1 MDRTIIPIASGKGG
15 VGKSFLAAN
24 LSIALAGLGKKV
36 IASDL
41 DFGGSNLHTCFG
53 MHNTYP
59 GLGDYLRAHYGKL
72 EDLLVE
78 TNTYNLQFLP
88 GDARS
93 PFMANMHHA
102 QKLKLVQNLRK
113 LNFEFLI

>member
-36 IASDL
+36 IAADL
-41 DFGGSNLHTCFG
+41 DFGGSNLHSCFG
-53 MHNTYP
+53 MHNTHP
-59 GLGDYLRAHYGKL
+59 GIGDYLRARYGKL
-72 EDLLVE
+72 EDLLVK
-78 TNTYNLQFLP
+78 TNTDNLQFLA

-93 PFMANMHHA
+93 PFMANMH
-102 QKLKLVQNLRK
+102 LS
-113 LNFEFLI
+113 LIHI